1 MYTKL
6 YRSFWSQVITPDIIK
21 MFQSD
26 DLDEISHD
34 IKSLVDMGLLD
45 REEAVDMFKSITIY
59 YRIKDTKWIK
69 KKDGG
74 QDVPEPPFD

>member
-6 YRSFWSQVITPDIIK
+6 YHSFWSQVITPDIIE

-45 REEAVDMFKSITIY
+45 SEEAVDMFKSISLY
-59 YRIKDTKWIK
+59 YRVKDTKWMK
-69 KKDGG
+69 KKGGG
-74 QDVPEPPFD
+74 QGEPEPPFD